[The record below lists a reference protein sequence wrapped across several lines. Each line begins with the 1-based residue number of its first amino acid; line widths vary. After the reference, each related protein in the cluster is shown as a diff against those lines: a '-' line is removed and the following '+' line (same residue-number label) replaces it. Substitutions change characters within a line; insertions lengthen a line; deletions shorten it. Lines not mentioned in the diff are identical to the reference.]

1 MPVFLYVLGLAVFA
15 QGTSEFMLSGLIPGI
30 ARELS
35 VSVGAAASLTS
46 AYAVGMVVGAP
57 VMAVVGARLPRRAA
71 LGGFLGAFVVVHVV
85 GAVTSDFAVL
95 FGARVVAAVVN
106 AGFLAVALSTATS
119 LVAPESAARAASV
132 LLAGVTLSCAV
143 GVPAGALLGEWFGW
157 RAAFW
162 AVAGLCVPA
171 LGWVVRASGGGSRGS
186 LGVRGSSGGES
197 GGESLGS
204 GGGETLRSKVG
215 ESLGGADKVPA
226 GGFGVRAELRVL
238 GRPVLRR
245 ALVMGAAVNG
255 ATFAGFSYL
264 AVIGTDVAGVPSALV
279 PVLLAV
285 FGVGAFFGVTV
296 AGRRGEGWVGAV
308 LVVLPFAWGVL
319 ALAGEWAV
327 VLFGG
332 ALMLGALSFG
342 AGSALVGRVLSV
354 GGGEAPVL
362 AGAFATVALNLGAFV
377 GPLVAGGVTEVSG
390 DYRDAVWVSA
400 GLAGVALVGGV
411 VGRRGGDGDVSPG
424 ERRRYGRAPRS

>member
-71 LGGFLGAFVVVHVV
+71 LGGFLGVFVVAHVV

-95 FGARVVAAVVN
+95 FGTRVVAAVVN
-106 AGFLAVALSTATS
+106 AGFLAVALSTASS
-119 LVAPESAARAASV
+119 LVASELAGRATSV

-162 AVAGLCVPA
+162 GVAGLCLPA
-171 LGWVVRASGGGSRGS
+171 LAWVLRTAGGERGQGAGGGGAF
-186 LGVRGSSGGES
+186 GGERGQGAGE
-197 GGESLGS
+197 GG
-204 GGGETLRSKVG
+204 V
-215 ESLGGADKVPA
+215 
-226 GGFGVRAELRVL
+226 FGVRAELRSL
-238 GRPVLRR
+238 GRGSLRR
-245 ALVMGAAVNG
+245 ALFMGAAVNG

-264 AVIGTDVAGVPSALV
+264 AVIATEVAGLPGGVV

-285 FGVGAFFGVTV
+285 FGVGAFFGVTG
-296 AGRRGEGWVGAV
+296 AGRLGDHWLRVGV
-308 LVVLPFAWGVL
+308 LVLPVAWGVF
-319 ALAGEWAV
+319 AVTGEWGG

-332 ALMLGALSFG
+332 ALVLGGLSFG
-342 AGSALVGRVLSV
+342 VGSALVGRVLYV
-354 GGGEAPVL
+354 GSGEAPVL
-362 AGAFATVALNLGAFV
+362 AGAFATIALNLGAVV
-377 GPLVAGGVTEVSG
+377 GPLMAGGVSEASG

-400 GLAGVALVGGV
+400 GLAAVAALGSRPGNPK
-411 VGRRGGDGDVSPG
+411 RRTAHTPL
-424 ERRRYGRAPRS
+424 A